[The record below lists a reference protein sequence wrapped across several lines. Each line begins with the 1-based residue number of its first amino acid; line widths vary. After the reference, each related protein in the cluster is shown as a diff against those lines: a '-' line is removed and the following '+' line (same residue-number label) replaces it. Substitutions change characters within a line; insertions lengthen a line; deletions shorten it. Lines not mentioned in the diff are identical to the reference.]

1 MLREKHKK
9 TAVTFIIAILFIC
22 FGLFFQSCA
31 TKPIEVKSFTGYIQ
45 VEEGESADVRW
56 EFANTDRVQIKGLNY
71 NFSPNDSYKVKP
83 SGTKIVQVIAYKGDD
98 SLAINAVIDIAPK
111 KAKPQYGRGPT
122 MDFIGLSP
130 AYLENDYL
138 SGVIKADTTMNPYQ
152 IKIMRTVYPYTNDQF
167 LVRAIVLD
175 RFGNYMQGL
184 SRLPGEI
191 NWTAALQSDLITSN
205 YDVTTFNE
213 KDYSTS
219 EGIDINLLLDN
230 SSAATRNDKVIESI
244 SSFLPYLTKTDKISF
259 SYFNQT
265 KTEVF
270 QLTNPTDASKEFEKV
285 TLPQPQ
291 GLNSIYKSAYTSV
304 SPFASGSKRN
314 KILVILTYGSDNSS
328 IIYSSNDVGKLA
340 HDLDVPVYII
350 GVGSAME
357 SYSLKYLCSLTGGK
371 YYQVSND
378 EIPKIENILLEI
390 VFAQKGY
397 YEMLLPV
404 YSSQLEQNMIKSVLN
419 YQRGKTKLNDKAN
432 IILKPEVQFS
442 QYQALAY
449 FGYRDTLIQP
459 DFDVIFKSLAKVL
472 KDNPNSVIQ
481 LVGHSSTEGT
491 NEYNMDLS
499 LRRAQEARRKL
510 IGLGASPSQI
520 RIRGEGNAKPIYYLQ
535 STQWQQQNNRRV
547 IVRWLDPSVL
557 PYEIIAGQSTT
568 ENDALAKVEQWEGKK
583 YQVYYERYIENNIPI
598 YKIKLWGYATQKDA
612 EDTARNL
619 KEKFKSDFAV
629 E

>member
-1 MLREKHKK
+1 MLSKKHKRL
-9 TAVTFIIAILFIC
+9 AVSFLFAAILVWL
-22 FGLFFQSCA
+22 GLFFQSCA

-45 VEEGESADVRW
+45 VEEGESADVQW
-56 EFANTDRVQIKGLNY
+56 EFANADRVQIKGLNY
-71 NFSPNDSYKVKP
+71 NFSPNDSYKIKP
-83 SGTKIVQVIAYKGDD
+83 TGTKIVQVIAYKGDD
-98 SLAINAVIDIAPK
+98 SLAVNAVIDIAK
-111 KAKPQYGRGPT
+111 KKVKPQYGRGPT

-130 AYLENDYL
+130 AYLESDYL
-138 SGVIKADTTMNPYQ
+138 AGVIKADTTMSPYQ
-152 IKIMRTVYPYTNDQF
+152 IKIMRTVYPYTKDQF
-167 LVRAIVLD
+167 LVRALVLD
-175 RFGNYMQGL
+175 RFGNYMSGL
-184 SRLPGEI
+184 SSLPGEI
-191 NWTAALQSDLITSN
+191 NWSAALQSDLITSN

-219 EGIDINLLLDN
+219 EGIDINILLDN
-230 SSAATRNDKVIESI
+230 SSAATRNDKVIDAI
-244 SSFLPYLTKTDKISF
+244 RSFLPYLTKTDKISF

-270 QLTNPTDASKEFEKV
+270 PLTNPTDASKEFEKV
-285 TLPQPQ
+285 TLGQPQ
-291 GLNSIYKSAYTSV
+291 GLNSIYKCAYTSV

-314 KILVILTYGSDNSS
+314 KLLVILTYGSDNSS

-340 HDLDVPVYII
+340 HDLDIPVYII

-357 SYSLKYLCSLTGGK
+357 SYSLKYLCSLTGGR
-371 YYQVSND
+371 YYQVIND
-378 EIPKIENILLEI
+378 EISKIENILLEI
-390 VFAQKGY
+390 SFSQKGY
-397 YEMLLPV
+397 YELLMPV
-404 YSSQLEQNMIKSVLN
+404 YSSQLEQNMIKSVLT
-419 YQRGKTKLNDKAN
+419 YQRGKTKLTDRAN
-432 IILKPEVQFS
+432 IILKPEMQFS

-449 FGYRDTLIQP
+449 FGYRDTVIQT

-491 NEYNMDLS
+491 NEYNLDLS
-499 LRRAQEARRKL
+499 LKRAQEARRKL
-510 IGLGASPSQI
+510 IGMGAAPSQI

-547 IVRWLDPSVL
+547 TVRWLDPSIL
-557 PYEIIAGQSTT
+557 PYEIIAGESNT

-583 YQVYYERYIENNIPI
+583 YQVYYERYIENNIPV

-612 EDTARNL
+612 EDTAKHL